1 MGKAQWILLSVGIV
15 TVAVMYLT
23 LDSRPPEAYEY
34 EDSRVFQMQTT
45 SASNLIREKLPK
57 LDEENQMRIRSI
69 NASIENSSDL
79 TDSVARMK
87 ELSGAWYQQEEP
99 VLAGYYAEQ
108 VAELEATAPSWSMAG
123 TTYALALH
131 KENVAPK
138 ERAFAADQARSAFE
152 KAITLEP
159 KNLDHRIN
167 LALTFVQAPLENQPM
182 KGIQM
187 LLELNRKHPENA
199 SVIYQ
204 LGRLAIQTGQYERAI
219 ERLER
224 VLTLQPNRKNA
235 HCLLA
240 DAYASTQQPK
250 KAEASRQACQM
261 NN

>member
-1 MGKAQWILLSVGIV
+1 MGKAQWILLSVGV
-15 TVAVMYLT
+15 VMVAVIYLT

-34 EDSRVFQMQTT
+34 EESRVFQMQST
-45 SASNLIREKLPK
+45 SARNLIREKLPQ
-57 LDEENQMRIRSI
+57 LDEESQMRIRSI
-69 NASIENSSDL
+69 NVSIENSQSL
-79 TDSVARMK
+79 ADSVERIK
-87 ELSGAWYQQEEP
+87 ELSGAWYKQEEP

-108 VAELEATAPSWSMAG
+108 VATLEGTAPSWSMAG

-131 KENVAPK
+131 KENMAPK
-138 ERAFAADQARSAFE
+138 ERDFAADQARSAFE

-159 KNLDHRIN
+159 ENVDHRIN
-167 LALTFVQAPLENQPM
+167 LALTYVQAPLENQPM

-187 LLELNRKHPENA
+187 LLELNRKHPDNA
-199 SVIYQ
+199 SVLYH

-224 VLTLQPNRKNA
+224 VLVLQPNRKNA

-240 DAYASTQQPK
+240 DAYASTQQMK
-250 KAEASRQACQM
+250 KAEASRQACQI